1 MLALSA
7 VLLDKGSQ
15 TMEAGNMTRL
25 RLTIFLA
32 FFLLL
37 PQLAMAQ
44 QSQPFHLLSAAST
57 NSTNIKPASGQLV
70 TAVCINTTTTLYYL
84 KFYDLAAA
92 PTCNTSTVVL
102 TIPCP
107 FGASSSGGGFV
118 MTPGQAAQFLNG
130 IGMCLTGG
138 IADNDNTN
146 AATGVAVDV
155 FFK

>member
-1 MLALSA
+1 M
-7 VLLDKGSQ
+7 K
-15 TMEAGNMTRL
+15 RL
-25 RLTIFLA
+25 FVASIFFILGMCA
-32 FFLLL
+32 
-37 PQLAMAQ
+37 ASAQ
-44 QSQPFHLLSAAST
+44 QSQPFHLLSGAST
-57 NSTNIKPASGQLV
+57 NATNIKPAAGQLV
-70 TAVCINTTTTLYYL
+70 TAVCVNTTVTLYYL
-84 KFYDLAAA
+84 KFYDLAAT

-107 FGASSSGGGFV
+107 FGASSAGGGFV

-146 AATGVAVDV
+146 AATGVAIDV